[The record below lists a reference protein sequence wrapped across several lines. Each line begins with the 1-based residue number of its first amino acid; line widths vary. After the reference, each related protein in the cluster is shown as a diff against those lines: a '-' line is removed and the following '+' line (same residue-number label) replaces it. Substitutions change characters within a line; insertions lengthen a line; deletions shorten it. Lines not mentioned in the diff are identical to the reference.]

1 LQGRIDVQT
10 AGETIR
16 RREHFH
22 DSAIKEGGGEK
33 SVKGAKS
40 EKGEKGEEKKIS
52 NLRAQ
57 ISDLRAQISEYKRNT
72 GFLPLLSQG

>member
-1 LQGRIDVQT
+1 VQT